1 MIDGIKTAFSDF
13 IDSIE
18 VGYNSLYKW
27 GQSWGESVDTPR
39 LIDTNEWKILWDVV
53 GNVTSNKMAT
63 GGVVRQATAAIIG
76 EDGAEAVV
84 PLEKNTGWI
93 DMLAEKLGGK
103 AGGVTVNQTNNY
115 ASAHS
120 RYEIFKSQQN
130 VERAVKLALMG

>member
-1 MIDGIKTAFSDF
+1 MFKDA
-13 IDSIE
+13 
-18 VGYNSLYKW
+18 
-27 GQSWGESVDTPR
+27 
-39 LIDTNEWKILWDVV
+39 LIDKLAETQEQFNVSNANTNVGFFGTASDVIQRIL
-53 GNVTSNKMAT
+53 NSQQMAT

-130 VERAVKLALMG
+130 IERSVKLALMG